1 MFSIL
6 INLTFTGIQ
15 MTSLQL
21 TIYPNEETTLTVLGV
36 TPSQIVLS
44 GQDGKTQAVNIG
56 ECPVLD
62 KAKAGDVVTLE
73 AAVEGLENTYII
85 KSIET
90 PKALGKT
97 AASASRPCNKP
108 MCEEYRQ

>member
-1 MFSIL
+1 MSRIAL
-6 INLTFTGIQ
+6 AIA
-15 MTSLQL
+15 
-21 TIYPNEETTLTVLGV
+21 PNSNTTLTVLGV
-36 TPSQIVLS
+36 TPAQIVLA

-73 AAVEGLENTYII
+73 VAAEGLENTYII

>member
-1 MFSIL
+1 MSRIAL
-6 INLTFTGIQ
+6 AIA
-15 MTSLQL
+15 
-21 TIYPNEETTLTVLGV
+21 PNSNTTLTVLGV
-36 TPSQIVLS
+36 TPAQIVLS

-56 ECPVLD
+56 ECPALD

-108 MCEEYRQ
+108 MREEYRQ

>member
-1 MFSIL
+1 MSRIAL
-6 INLTFTGIQ
+6 AIA
-15 MTSLQL
+15 
-21 TIYPNEETTLTVLGV
+21 PNSNTTLTVLGV
-36 TPSQIVLS
+36 TPAQIVLA

-56 ECPVLD
+56 ECPALD

-73 AAVEGLENTYII
+73 ADVEGLENTYII
-85 KSIET
+85 TSIET

-108 MCEEYRQ
+108 MREEYRQ

>member
-1 MFSIL
+1 MSRIAL
-6 INLTFTGIQ
+6 AIA
-15 MTSLQL
+15 
-21 TIYPNEETTLTVLGV
+21 PNSNTTLTVLGV
-36 TPSQIVLS
+36 TPAQIVLS

-56 ECPVLD
+56 ECPSLD

-108 MCEEYRQ
+108 MREEYRQ

>member
-1 MFSIL
+1 MSRIAL
-6 INLTFTGIQ
+6 AIA
-15 MTSLQL
+15 
-21 TIYPNEETTLTVLGV
+21 PNSNTTLTVLGV
-36 TPSQIVLS
+36 TPAQIVLS

-73 AAVEGLENTYII
+73 ADVEGLENTYII

-90 PKALGKT
+90 PKALGET

>member
-1 MFSIL
+1 
-6 INLTFTGIQ
+6 
-15 MTSLQL
+15 
-21 TIYPNEETTLTVLGV
+21 LGV
-36 TPSQIVLS
+36 TPAQIVLA

-73 AAVEGLENTYII
+73 VAAEGLENTYII

>member
-1 MFSIL
+1 MSRIAL
-6 INLTFTGIQ
+6 AIA
-15 MTSLQL
+15 
-21 TIYPNEETTLTVLGV
+21 PNSNTTLTVLGV
-36 TPSQIVLS
+36 TPAQIVLS

-73 AAVEGLENTYII
+73 VSDTANTYLI
-85 KSIET
+85 KAIET

-97 AASASRPCNKP
+97 AASASRPCNRP
-108 MCEEYRQ
+108 MREEYRQ

>member
-1 MFSIL
+1 MSRIAL
-6 INLTFTGIQ
+6 AIALN
-15 MTSLQL
+15 S
-21 TIYPNEETTLTVLGV
+21 NTTLTVLGV
-36 TPSQIVLS
+36 TPAQIVLA

-73 AAVEGLENTYII
+73 VDIEGLENTYII

>member
-1 MFSIL
+1 MSRIAL
-6 INLTFTGIQ
+6 AIA
-15 MTSLQL
+15 
-21 TIYPNEETTLTVLGV
+21 PNSNTTLTVLGV
-36 TPSQIVLS
+36 TPAQIVLA

-73 AAVEGLENTYII
+73 VDIEGLENTYII

-108 MCEEYRQ
+108 MREEYRQ

>member
-1 MFSIL
+1 MSRIAL
-6 INLTFTGIQ
+6 AIA
-15 MTSLQL
+15 
-21 TIYPNEETTLTVLGV
+21 PNSNTTLTVLGV
-36 TPSQIVLS
+36 TPAQIVLA

-73 AAVEGLENTYII
+73 PDVEGLENTYII
-85 KSIET
+85 KSIEA

-97 AASASRPCNKP
+97 AASASRPCNQP
-108 MCEEYRQ
+108 MREEYRQ

>member
-1 MFSIL
+1 MSR
-6 INLTFTGIQ
+6 FTLAIA
-15 MTSLQL
+15 
-21 TIYPNEETTLTVLGV
+21 PNTNATLSVLGV
-36 TPSQIVLS
+36 TTSEIVLA
-44 GQDGKTQAVNIG
+44 GQDGKTQSVKLG
-56 ECPVLD
+56 EYPELD

-85 KSIET
+85 KSIES

>member
-1 MFSIL
+1 MSRITL
-6 INLTFTGIQ
+6 AIA
-15 MTSLQL
+15 
-21 TIYPNEETTLTVLGV
+21 PNSNTTLTVLGV
-36 TPSQIVLS
+36 TPAQIVLA

-73 AAVEGLENTYII
+73 PDVEGLENTYII

-90 PKALGKT
+90 PKTLGKT

>member
-1 MFSIL
+1 MSRITL
-6 INLTFTGIQ
+6 AIA
-15 MTSLQL
+15 
-21 TIYPNEETTLTVLGV
+21 PNTNATLSVLGV
-36 TPSQIVLS
+36 TTSEIVLA
-44 GQDGKTQAVNIG
+44 GQDGKTQSVKLG
-56 ECPVLD
+56 EYPELD

-85 KSIET
+85 KSIES